1 MKGFL
6 FTHKLKFI
14 ESIIIIYVIAIN
26 IIAYVLMWFDK
37 YQSKNKGQ
45 RISENTLFFIALIF
59 GAFGIY
65 LGMKAPIYHKAAK
78 GKFRWGIPLL
88 IVLNVICVYVCSRLR
103 SN

>member
-6 FTHKLKFI
+6 FTHKLKLN
-14 ESIIIIYVIAIN
+14 ESIIGIYVIAIN
-26 IIAYVLMWFDK
+26 VIAYVLMWFDK

-65 LGMKAPIYHKAAK
+65 LAMKAPIYHKAAK
-78 GKFRWGIPLL
+78 AKFKWGIPLL
-88 IVLNVICVYVCSRLR
+88 IVWNVICVYFLVKC
-103 SN
+103 